1 MEEKNTFNYSY
12 SAEEQAEIEKI
23 KNKYMPKTEDKMEKL
38 RRLDESVTSMATTWS
53 LVLGVTGT
61 IVMGTGMSLTMTDLY
76 KALSM
81 SPTAAMV
88 WGIVLGLIGMG
99 VAAVAYPVYNLV
111 LTKMRKKIAPE
122 ILRLAEELEK

>member
-61 IVMGTGMSLTMTDLY
+61 IVMGAGMSLTMTDLY

-81 SPTAAMV
+81 SSTAAMV
-88 WGIVLGLIGMG
+88 VGIILGLIGMG

-111 LTKMRKKIAPE
+111 LAKMRKKIAPE

>member
-23 KNKYMPKTEDKMEKL
+23 KSKYMPKTEDKMEKL

-61 IVMGTGMSLTMTDLY
+61 IVMGAGMSLTMTDLY

-88 WGIVLGLIGMG
+88 VGIILGLIGMG

-111 LTKMRKKIAPE
+111 LERMRKKVAPE
-122 ILRLAEELEK
+122 ILRLADELEK